1 MTETEII
8 KLVFGLFLGVGG
20 GVLLLLAFTVG
31 YRYLVMEQ
39 RCTCRTNGTVTGY
52 SAVCYG
58 GENSAVHL
66 PVVRYTAEGRE
77 YRVTGPRY
85 RGYVTRT
92 VRTPLAGNACRCYE
106 KNGVLHIERSRN
118 SIIGVSRNPMAEQYP
133 VGTVLPV
140 WFDPQRPQRSYVLRC
155 VDNRWVF
162 WMLLLLGAVLLA
174 GCIGVITLL

>member
-1 MTETEII
+1 MTDLEII
-8 KLVFGLFLGVGG
+8 RLVFGIFLGIGG

-31 YRYLVMEQ
+31 YKYLVMEQ

-92 VRTPLAGNACRCYE
+92 VSTPLAGNGCRCYE
-106 KNGVLHIERSRN
+106 KNGALHIERSRN

-155 VDNRWVF
+155 VDNRWIF
-162 WMLLLLGAVLLA
+162 WLLLLCGAAVWA
-174 GCIGVITLL
+174 GCVVVVALL

>member
-66 PVVRYTAEGRE
+66 PVVSYTAEGRE

-85 RGYVTRT
+85 RGYVTRS
-92 VRTPLAGNACRCYE
+92 VSTPFAENACRCYE

-162 WMLLLLGAVLLA
+162 WMLLLCGAAVWA
-174 GCIGVITLL
+174 GCVVVVALL

>member
-77 YRVTGPRY
+77 YRVTGPCY
-85 RGYVTRT
+85 RGYVSRT
-92 VRTPLAGNACRCYE
+92 VRTPLAGNACRFPSGGLAIKIHFVYPAASA
-106 KNGVLHIERSRN
+106 RSAPRP
-118 SIIGVSRNPMAEQYP
+118 GLSR
-133 VGTVLPV
+133 
-140 WFDPQRPQRSYVLRC
+140 
-155 VDNRWVF
+155 
-162 WMLLLLGAVLLA
+162 
-174 GCIGVITLL
+174 

>member
-1 MTETEII
+1 MTETEIV

-52 SAVCYG
+52 SAVCCG

-85 RGYVTRT
+85 RGYVSRT

-106 KNGVLHIERSRN
+106 KNGVLH
-118 SIIGVSRNPMAEQYP
+118 
-133 VGTVLPV
+133 
-140 WFDPQRPQRSYVLRC
+140 
-155 VDNRWVF
+155 
-162 WMLLLLGAVLLA
+162 
-174 GCIGVITLL
+174 

>member
-1 MTETEII
+1 MTDLEII
-8 KLVFGLFLGVGG
+8 RLVFGIFLGIGG

-31 YRYLVMEQ
+31 YKYLVMEQ

-92 VRTPLAGNACRCYE
+92 VSTPFAENTCRCYE

>member
-66 PVVRYTAEGRE
+66 LVVLVFMPYGLFLLMRE
-77 YRVTGPRY
+77 VAR
-85 RGYVTRT
+85 
-92 VRTPLAGNACRCYE
+92 
-106 KNGVLHIERSRN
+106 
-118 SIIGVSRNPMAEQYP
+118 Q
-133 VGTVLPV
+133 
-140 WFDPQRPQRSYVLRC
+140 
-155 VDNRWVF
+155 
-162 WMLLLLGAVLLA
+162 LGARSKA
-174 GCIGVITLL
+174 SA

>member
-1 MTETEII
+1 MRCICRWHAI
-8 KLVFGLFLGVGG
+8 PWRGG
-20 GVLLLLAFTVG
+20 
-31 YRYLVMEQ
+31 
-39 RCTCRTNGTVTGY
+39 
-52 SAVCYG
+52 SI
-58 GENSAVHL
+58 
-66 PVVRYTAEGRE
+66 
-77 YRVTGPRY
+77 RVTGPRY

-92 VRTPLAGNACRCYE
+92 VSTPFAENTCRCYE

-140 WFDPQRPQRSYVLRC
+140 WFDPQKPQRSYVLRC

>member
-31 YRYLVMEQ
+31 YRYLVLEQ

-85 RGYVTRT
+85 RGYVSRT
-92 VRTPLAGNACRCYE
+92 VSTPFAQNAFRCYE
-106 KNGVLHIERSRN
+106 KNEVLYIERSRN
-118 SIIGVSRNPMAEQYP
+118 SIIGVSANPLAEQYP
-133 VGTVLPV
+133 LGSPLPV
-140 WFDPQRPQRSYVLRC
+140 WFDPQKPQRSYVLRC
-155 VDNRWVF
+155 PDNRWIF
-162 WMLLLLGAVLLA
+162 WLLFLFGLVTWIGCALILILL
-174 GCIGVITLL
+174 

>member
-58 GENSAVHL
+58 GDAVFTCYPNKYFRL
-66 PVVRYTAEGRE
+66 KNTAGRIVRCICRWCAIRQRGGN
-77 YRVTGPRY
+77 TG
-85 RGYVTRT
+85 
-92 VRTPLAGNACRCYE
+92 
-106 KNGVLHIERSRN
+106 
-118 SIIGVSRNPMAEQYP
+118 
-133 VGTVLPV
+133 
-140 WFDPQRPQRSYVLRC
+140 
-155 VDNRWVF
+155 
-162 WMLLLLGAVLLA
+162 
-174 GCIGVITLL
+174 

>member
-58 GENSAVHL
+58 GAVPSAHPL
-66 PVVRYTAEGRE
+66 RGMPAAAMRKTASCTSSAAAILSSE
-77 YRVTGPRY
+77 
-85 RGYVTRT
+85 
-92 VRTPLAGNACRCYE
+92 
-106 KNGVLHIERSRN
+106 
-118 SIIGVSRNPMAEQYP
+118 
-133 VGTVLPV
+133 
-140 WFDPQRPQRSYVLRC
+140 
-155 VDNRWVF
+155 
-162 WMLLLLGAVLLA
+162 
-174 GCIGVITLL
+174 

>member
-31 YRYLVMEQ
+31 YRYLVIEQ

-52 SAVCYG
+52 SAVSYG
-58 GENSAVHL
+58 GEGSAVHL
-66 PVVRYTAEGRE
+66 PVARYTVEGQE

-92 VRTPLAGNACRCYE
+92 VSTPFAENTCRCYE

-140 WFDPQRPQRSYVLRC
+140 WFDPQKPQRSYVLRC

-162 WMLLLLGAVLLA
+162 WMLLLLGAMLLA

>member
-1 MTETEII
+1 M
-8 KLVFGLFLGVGG
+8 
-20 GVLLLLAFTVG
+20 
-31 YRYLVMEQ
+31 
-39 RCTCRTNGTVTGY
+39 
-52 SAVCYG
+52 
-58 GENSAVHL
+58 HL
-66 PVVRYTAEGRE
+66 PVARYTVEGQE

-92 VRTPLAGNACRCYE
+92 VSTPFAGNDCRCYE

-118 SIIGVSRNPMAEQYP
+118 SMAEQYP

-140 WFDPQRPQRSYVLRC
+140 WFDPQKPQRSYVLRC

>member
-1 MTETEII
+1 M
-8 KLVFGLFLGVGG
+8 
-20 GVLLLLAFTVG
+20 
-31 YRYLVMEQ
+31 
-39 RCTCRTNGTVTGY
+39 
-52 SAVCYG
+52 
-58 GENSAVHL
+58 HL

-85 RGYVTRT
+85 RGYVSRT
-92 VRTPLAGNACRCYE
+92 VSTPFAQNAFRCYE
-106 KNGVLHIERSRN
+106 KNEVLYIERSRN

-140 WFDPQRPQRSYVLRC
+140 WFDPQKPQRSYVLRC

>member
-31 YRYLVMEQ
+31 YKYLVMER
-39 RCTCRTNGTVTGY
+39 RCTCRTNGTVIGY
-52 SAVCYG
+52 SAVSYG
-58 GENSAVHL
+58 GEGSAVHL
-66 PVVRYTAEGRE
+66 PVACYTVEGQE

-92 VRTPLAGNACRCYE
+92 ASTPFAENTCRCYE

-118 SIIGVSRNPMAEQYP
+118 SFLGISQNPLAEQYP
-133 VGTVLPV
+133 PSAQCCPFGSTRKSRGSAMCCTVPTTSGFFGCCSFSVWWSGLPA
-140 WFDPQRPQRSYVLRC
+140 R
-155 VDNRWVF
+155 
-162 WMLLLLGAVLLA
+162 
-174 GCIGVITLL
+174 

>member
-31 YRYLVMEQ
+31 YRYLVMER

-52 SAVCYG
+52 SAASYG
-58 GENSAVHL
+58 GEGSAVHL
-66 PVVRYTAEGRE
+66 PVVSYTVEGQQ

-85 RGYVTRT
+85 RGYVSRT

-140 WFDPQRPQRSYVLRC
+140 WFDPQKPQRSYVLRC
-155 VDNRWVF
+155 PDNRWIF
-162 WMLLLLGAVLLA
+162 WLLFLFGLVTWIGCALILILL
-174 GCIGVITLL
+174 

>member
-1 MTETEII
+1 
-8 KLVFGLFLGVGG
+8 
-20 GVLLLLAFTVG
+20 
-31 YRYLVMEQ
+31 MER
-39 RCTCRTNGTVTGY
+39 RCTCHTNGTVIGY

-85 RGYVTRT
+85 RGYVSRT

-106 KNGVLHIERSRN
+106 KNRVLHIERSRN

-140 WFDPQRPQRSYVLRC
+140 WFDPQKPQRSYVLRC